1 MSAPTGNRKFKF
13 TIIMAGFL
21 TAGFVFS
28 VLAHATPDLFVTF
41 ATGIGALSGGFIY
54 GNVKEHQAQKT

>member
-1 MSAPTGNRKFKF
+1 MSAPVGNRKFRF

-21 TAGFVFS
+21 TAGFVFAVYS
-28 VLAHATPDLFVTF
+28 KATPELFVTF
-41 ATGIGALSGGFIY
+41 ATGLGALSGGFIY